1 MALKQYI
8 TEAEKQYNLR
18 LKTIVPLDDSVMDQI
33 ENYLV
38 KYNPLSI
45 SRPSK
50 TILQRE
56 PLDFPNVDA
65 AEVYIVDMT
74 FGLPAAPHVIRADLR
89 KLLDAPE
96 NFVFVR
102 NRNEPG
108 EIESERL
115 NALADI
121 ELEAAKRGLKP
132 AALLNDP
139 DYDEAEHDHQ
149 GLYGTDYNAELL
161 KYLGTVEEER
171 HKMQEVVDNAPFK
184 WLPLSDQD
192 TSNYNQNV
200 KDAPFVA
207 KATTKPDVR
216 QHILGSFDQSQATI
230 RRTYL
235 DGSGKKVVLTRK
247 LASGEK

>member
-8 TEAEKQYNLR
+8 NEAEKQYNLR
-18 LKTIVPLDDSVMDQI
+18 LKTIVPLDDSVMDRI

-45 SRPSK
+45 SRPNK

-132 AALLNDP
+132 AALRMIQITMKRNTTIKACTGP
-139 DYDEAEHDHQ
+139 TTMPNCSNISAQ
-149 GLYGTDYNAELL
+149 SRKNA
-161 KYLGTVEEER
+161 
-171 HKMQEVVDNAPFK
+171 
-184 WLPLSDQD
+184 
-192 TSNYNQNV
+192 
-200 KDAPFVA
+200 
-207 KATTKPDVR
+207 
-216 QHILGSFDQSQATI
+216 
-230 RRTYL
+230 
-235 DGSGKKVVLTRK
+235 TRCK
-247 LASGEK
+247 R